1 MFLPVRQR
9 AEPMT
14 HEAMQTQGQGQ
25 TSGPWDSVV
34 GDLAVLKTAVLYQ
47 IEMKY
52 KCIYKLVCFI
62 IRLLYSFFI
71 PLLC

>member
-1 MFLPVRQR
+1 MFLSVIWH

-25 TSGPWDSVV
+25 TSGPWDSVM
-34 GDLAVLKTAVLYQ
+34 GDLAVLETAVLYQ

-52 KCIYKLVCFI
+52 V
-62 IRLLYSFFI
+62 
-71 PLLC
+71 